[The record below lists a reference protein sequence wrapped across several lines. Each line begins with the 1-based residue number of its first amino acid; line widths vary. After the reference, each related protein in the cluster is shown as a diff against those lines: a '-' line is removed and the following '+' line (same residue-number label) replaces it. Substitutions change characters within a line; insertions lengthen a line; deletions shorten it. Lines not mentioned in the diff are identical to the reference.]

1 MNHVTKDI
9 IQKKAPH
16 LALNVQKDNHQIK
29 IHHLVFYVPQV
40 HFRIIIML
48 NVPPVLQDIIIQ
60 KKEHPNV
67 VNVLL
72 GHFLKKLGLLLALV
86 VHLVLILMEQ
96 IINVVLVLLELIIQ
110 ILELPNVL
118 NAHLENIQKMV
129 LFLVLNARLDIIIQ
143 KKELRNV

>member
-1 MNHVTKDI
+1 MKDI

-86 VHLVLILMEQ
+86 VHLVLMSTDSITEVMRL
-96 IINVVLVLLELIIQ
+96 INNDQVVVAPVQTGKIHAATK
-110 ILELPNVL
+110 PNSSSVGQRFAMPAIA
-118 NAHLENIQKMV
+118 NSAQHEMAQ
-129 LFLVLNARLDIIIQ
+129 A
-143 KKELRNV
+143 